1 MEERTAASYE
11 ITDLSRARAAFSRLG
26 IAVFV
31 MLVITYG
38 VQILAGVALSFANIR
53 NTVMLLVLS
62 YVPMYCIAFPA
73 GHLIMR
79 SVPKHPLELQ
89 DLGAGR
95 FFRMLV
101 ICFFLMYG
109 GNLFGNLI
117 NSVIS
122 DLLGISIT
130 DPVESLVMSDVPM
143 PALFVLTVILA
154 PFFEELFFRKL
165 LIDRMNVYG
174 QGTAVIT
181 TAVMFGLFHG
191 NLSQFFYAMA
201 LGLVFGYVYI
211 KTGKLRYTVCMHMI
225 INFWGGIVSGSLVT
239 NESVSALINGG
250 LDPENAAEMF
260 GMITPAVA
268 LFFLYTVVTLVLAVA
283 GLVLF
288 FRHRKSISL
297 ETAEMQIPK
306 GHAFRT
312 VWLNAGM
319 ILFTIACIAM
329 MALTVFKDRLL

>member
-1 MEERTAASYE
+1 MITEISSAERPPDTRE
-11 ITDLSRARAAFSRLG
+11 ARTAFSRLG

-31 MLVITYG
+31 MLVVTYG
-38 VQILAGVALSFANIR
+38 VQILAGIALGRAGIR
-53 NTVMLLVLS
+53 NVIVLLLLS
-62 YVPMYCIAFPA
+62 YVPMYCVAFPA
-73 GHLIMR
+73 GYLIMR
-79 SVPKHPLELQ
+79 SVPKYPLELL

-95 FFRMLV
+95 FFRLLV

-109 GNLFGNLI
+109 GNLFGNLV
-117 NSVIS
+117 NAVIS
-122 DLLGISIT
+122 DLFGISIT
-130 DPVESLVMSDVPM
+130 DPVESLVTGGIPM

-174 QGTAVIT
+174 QGTAIIA

-201 LGLVFGYVYI
+201 LGLVFGYIYV
-211 KTGKLRYTVCMHMI
+211 KTGKLRYSVFMHMI

-239 NESVSALINGG
+239 NESISALINGG
-250 LDPENAAEMF
+250 FDPEDAAEVF

-268 LFFLYTVVTLVLAVA
+268 LFFLYTIVTLALAVA

-288 FRHRKSISL
+288 FRHSRSISL

-319 ILFTIACIAM
+319 ILFTIACFAM
-329 MALTVFKDRLL
+329 MALTVFKDLLL

>member
-1 MEERTAASYE
+1 M
-11 ITDLSRARAAFSRLG
+11 TDLSAVRRAFSRLG
-26 IAVFV
+26 LAVFV
-31 MLVITYG
+31 MLVVTYG
-38 VQILAGVALSFANIR
+38 VQILAGIALGPAGIR
-53 NTVMLLVLS
+53 NPVILLLLS

-73 GHLIMR
+73 GYLIMR
-79 SVPKHPLELQ
+79 AVPKDPLELQ
-89 DLGAGR
+89 GLGSGR

-109 GNLFGNLI
+109 GNLFGNLV

-122 DLLGISIT
+122 DLLGVSIT
-130 DPVESLVMSDVPM
+130 DPVEALVLGDIPM
-143 PALFVLTVILA
+143 PAIFVLTVLLA

-174 QGTAVIT
+174 QGTAIIA

-201 LGLVFGYVYI
+201 LGLVFGYVYV
-211 KTGKLRYTVCMHMI
+211 KTGKLRYSVFMHMI
-225 INFWGGIVSGSLVT
+225 INLWGGVVSGSLVT

-250 LDPENAAEMF
+250 FGPEDAAELF
-260 GMITPAVA
+260 GMITPAVV
-268 LFFLYTVVTLVLAVA
+268 LFFLYTMVTLALAIA

-288 FRHRKSISL
+288 FRHSRNISL
-297 ETAEMQIPK
+297 DAAEMQIPK
-306 GHAFRT
+306 GRAFGT
-312 VWLNAGM
+312 AWMNAGM

-329 MALTVFKDRLL
+329 MMLNVFRDLLL